1 MFDVERYIAKK
12 MAASK
17 DAAETGLGLR
27 IIGGLAED
35 IRYFHSLDNNNVII
49 RLPNH

>member
-1 MFDVERYIAKK
+1 

-49 RLPNH
+49 RSPDH